1 MTITDEQLE
10 KLGELVDKADNLIA
24 ASRLAVS
31 PAIHVEGLRG
41 GLVEI
46 RAALREI
53 YIEIANDNP
62 WEDTADV

>member
-1 MTITDEQLE
+1 MTITDEQL
-10 KLGELVDKADNLIA
+10 DKIGRLADAADNLIA

-31 PAIHVEGLRG
+31 PVIHVEGLRG

-53 YIEIANDNP
+53 YTEIANDNP